1 MLLRVKR
8 KFSSAHRLP
17 RYDGDCNNLHGHT
30 WTVEFLIE
38 GPVGESGMVED
49 FKVLK
54 SLLDSALPDHKYLN
68 DFVENPTAENMAEY
82 LSGKVSALL
91 SGRGLKL
98 KQTELWENENASA
111 IISAD

>member
-1 MLLRVKR
+1 MLLKVKR

-30 WTVEFLIE
+30 WTVEFLID
-38 GPVGESGMVED
+38 GPVKETGMVED

-54 SLLDSALPDHKYLN
+54 KLLDGALPDHKYLN
-68 DFVENPTAENMAEY
+68 DFVENPTAENMARY
-82 LSGKVSALL
+82 LFDKVSAVL
-91 SGRGLKL
+91 SARGLKL

-111 IISAD
+111 IVQAD